1 MVVHSAPGAGLA
13 GVLQRLRRIL
23 ARTCAIAPTCA
34 IACLALSFSAIAQDD
49 TVTLNFVNADIE
61 SVVKAVS
68 EITGRNFILDPR
80 IKGTVNIISA
90 RPVPRSLVY
99 PTLLS
104 ALRLQ
109 GVTAVEGNGITKL
122 VLETDAKMHGSDVGQ
137 GDARGG
143 DRLTTQVITLRHES
157 AAQMVAVLRPL
168 ITPNNT
174 IAVFPGTNA
183 IVITDY
189 AENLRRIEKIIASLD
204 QPPAGEP
211 MIVTL
216 KYASALDLVPLVQ
229 RLLGAE
235 AGTAAAAAAG
245 AANDAA
251 QRVTIVADPRSNSV
265 LLRSENSARAAR
277 VKALIEQ
284 LDTPGRPGGNMFIVY
299 LKNAEAARVAQ
310 TLRALMSGGGDV
322 ASSQATPSAIGN
334 QLASTGN
341 ASGSNA
347 PGSAPAA
354 AALPSTSSNPFTS
367 TGGGGAQ
374 LPGGLTIQADTASN
388 ALIIMGPEPLYNNLR
403 AVIERLDVR
412 RAQVFVEALIVEVAA
427 DKAAEFG
434 IQWQFLQGLNR
445 DGVQGF
451 GGTNFGSRD
460 SGNNIITSTFDIRTL
475 GQGLNAGII
484 NGTVNIP
491 GLGVITN
498 LAFLARALEQTT
510 GANILSTPTLLTL
523 DNEEARIIVGQNVPF
538 VTGQYATTGS
548 ASTVQPFQ
556 TIERRDIG
564 VLLRVKPQITEGGS
578 IRLMVYQEVSRIE
591 SFNTTTGLV
600 LSKRAL
606 ESSVIVDDKQVAV
619 LGGLI
624 QDSFADGSDR
634 VPVIGDL
641 PVLGALFR
649 YDQRKRQKV
658 NLLIFLKPTVVRTD
672 WQGKE
677 ITSERYDYIMNEQQK
692 SRPEFRYFWQDQSVP
707 TLPPPGEMPG
717 TRAGEVPSTLSPP
730 PPSASDTPLLPGPV
744 TAGKPTPSPTAPGA
758 AIPGLAPQPAPMTPP
773 VPVSS
778 APRTVVPTS
787 ASAPASGAPMSAAPT
802 APAAAAPEA
811 VPSTPAVPVR
821 PVFPP
826 APDLTP

>member
-1 MVVHSAPGAGLA
+1 MAVQSAPGVGLA
-13 GVLQRLRRIL
+13 SLLVSLRRAL
-23 ARTCAIAPTCA
+23 AGAA
-34 IACLALSFSAIAQDD
+34 LAVAVAWLGLVPSAFAQDD

-68 EITGRNFILDPR
+68 EITGRNFILDPK
-80 IKGTVNIISA
+80 IKGTINIISA
-90 RPVPRSLVY
+90 RPVPKSLVY

-122 VLETDAKMHGSDVGQ
+122 VMESDAKMHGSDVGQ
-137 GDARGG
+137 GGVGGG
-143 DRLTTQVITLRHES
+143 DRLTTQVITLRYES
-157 AAQMVAVLRPL
+157 AAQVVTVLRPL

-174 IAVFPGTNA
+174 IAAFPGTNA
-183 IVITDY
+183 IIITDY

-235 AGTAAAAAAG
+235 AGTVAAAAAAAQG
-245 AANDAA
+245 GDS

-265 LLRSENSARAAR
+265 MLRSENSARAAR

-310 TLRALMSGGGDV
+310 TLRALMSGGSDI
-322 ASSQATPSAIGN
+322 APSQSAPSAIGA
-334 QLASTGN
+334 QLGGSNSGSGGN
-341 ASGSNA
+341 ASPA
-347 PGSAPAA
+347 SAPSTP
-354 AALPSTSSNPFTS
+354 PSTSSNPFTS
-367 TGGGGAQ
+367 TGGGGGGGAGM
-374 LPGGLTIQADTASN
+374 PGGLTIQADTASN

-403 AVIERLDVR
+403 AIIERLDVR

-434 IQWQFLQGLNR
+434 IQWQFLQGLGR
-445 DGVQGF
+445 SGVQGF
-451 GGTNFGSRD
+451 GGTNFGAPD
-460 SGNNIITSTFDIRTL
+460 SGNNIIAGSLDITTL
-475 GQGLNAGII
+475 GQGLNAGIV
-484 NGTVNIP
+484 NGTISIP
-491 GLGVITN
+491 GIGTLYN

-538 VTGQYATTGS
+538 VTGQYATTGGN
-548 ASTVQPFQ
+548 STVQPFQ

-564 VLLRVKPQITEGGS
+564 VLLRVKPQITEGGT
-578 IRLMVYQEVSRIE
+578 IRLVVYQEVSRIE
-591 SFNTTTGLV
+591 SFTTTTGLV

-624 QDSFADGSDR
+624 QDSFSDGSDR
-634 VPVIGDL
+634 VPVLGDI

-649 YDQRKRQKV
+649 YDARKRQKV

-672 WQGKE
+672 WQGRQ
-677 ITSERYDYIMNEQQK
+677 ITSERYDYILNEQQK

-707 TLPPPGEMPG
+707 TMPPEGLMPG
-717 TRAGEVPSTLSPP
+717 TRAGELPSTLSPP
-730 PPSASDTPLLPGPV
+730 PPGDTPMLPGPV
-744 TAGKPTPSPTAPGA
+744 TTGKPTPSPTAPGA
-758 AIPGLAPQPAPMTPP
+758 AIPGMAP
-773 VPVSS
+773 VPV
-778 APRTVVPTS
+778 PY
-787 ASAPASGAPMSAAPT
+787 PA
-802 APAAAAPEA
+802 
-811 VPSTPAVPVR
+811 
-821 PVFPP
+821 PP
-826 APDLTP
+826 APVPAPAN

>member
-1 MVVHSAPGAGLA
+1 MLVQSAPGAGLA
-13 GVLQRLRRIL
+13 SILPRLCRLLAERMANGLATAFACACVVLAPL
-23 ARTCAIAPTCA
+23 AH
-34 IACLALSFSAIAQDD
+34 AQDD

-68 EITGRNFILDPR
+68 EITGRNFILDPK
-80 IKGTVNIISA
+80 IKGTINIISS
-90 RPVPRSLVY
+90 RPVARSLVY

-122 VLETDAKMHGSDVGQ
+122 VLEVDAKMHGSDVVEGRV
-137 GDARGG
+137 GGG
-143 DRLTTQVITLRHES
+143 DRLTTQVITLRYES
-157 AAQMVAVLRPL
+157 AAQMVTVLRPL

-174 IAVFPGTNA
+174 IAAFPGSNA

-189 AENLRRIEKIIASLD
+189 AENLRRIEKIVASLD
-204 QPPAGEP
+204 QAPAGEP
-211 MIVTL
+211 MLVTL
-216 KYASALDLVPLVQ
+216 KYASALDVVPLVQ

-235 AGTAAAAAAG
+235 ATTAAAG
-245 AANDAA
+245 AQVPPGADT

-265 LLRSENSARAAR
+265 MLRSENSARAAR
-277 VKALIEQ
+277 VKALVEQ

-310 TLRALMSGGGDV
+310 TLRALMTGGADL
-322 ASSQATPSAIGN
+322 ATAQAAPSAIGN
-334 QLASTGN
+334 QLGASNSGGMAQP
-341 ASGSNA
+341 ASGAA
-347 PGSAPAA
+347 PNTPPA
-354 AALPSTSSNPFTS
+354 TSSNPFTGGS
-367 TGGGGAQ
+367 GGGGGAM
-374 LPGGLTIQADTASN
+374 PGGLTIQADTASN
-388 ALIIMGPEPLYNNLR
+388 ALIVMGPEPLYNNLR
-403 AVIERLDVR
+403 AIIERLDVR

-434 IQWQFLQGLNR
+434 IQWQFLQGLGR

-451 GGTNFGSRD
+451 GGTNFGTRD
-460 SGNNIITSTFDIRTL
+460 SGDNIIAGSADITTL
-475 GQGLNAGII
+475 GQGLNLGVI
-484 NGTVNIP
+484 NGTISLP
-491 GLGVITN
+491 GIGTLTN

-538 VTGQYATTGS
+538 VTGQYATTGGTN
-548 ASTVQPFQ
+548 TVQPFQ

-564 VLLRVKPQITEGGS
+564 VLLRVKPQITEGGT
-578 IRLMVYQEVSRIE
+578 IRLGVYQEVSRIE
-591 SFNTTTGLV
+591 SFTTATGLV

-606 ESSVIVDDKQVAV
+606 ESSVVVDDKQVAV

-624 QDSFADGSDR
+624 QDSFSDGSDR
-634 VPVIGDL
+634 VPVLGDI

-672 WQGKE
+672 WQGKA
-677 ITSERYDYIMNEQQK
+677 ITSERYEYIMNEQQK

-707 TLPPPGEMPG
+707 TLPPEGAMPG

-730 PPSASDTPLLPGPV
+730 PPSDTPMLPGPV
-744 TAGKPTPSPTAPGA
+744 TAGKPVPSPTAPGA
-758 AIPGLAPQPAPMTPP
+758 AIPGLAPVAPPPAQ
-773 VPVSS
+773 
-778 APRTVVPTS
+778 
-787 ASAPASGAPMSAAPT
+787 T
-802 APAAAAPEA
+802 APAVSASP
-811 VPSTPAVPVR
+811 
-821 PVFPP
+821 PP
-826 APDLTP
+826 APPEPPPAQTTPLAPVPSPALAPAQ

>member
-1 MVVHSAPGAGLA
+1 MAAVASWARRSVAWSVVVGC
-13 GVLQRLRRIL
+13 VV
-23 ARTCAIAPTCA
+23 
-34 IACLALSFSAIAQDD
+34 LALPVAAQDD

-68 EITGRNFILDPR
+68 EITGRNFILDPK

-90 RPVPRSLVY
+90 RPVPKSLVY

-109 GVTAVEGNGITKL
+109 GVAAVEGNGVTKL
-122 VLETDAKMHGSDVGQ
+122 VLEVDAKMHGSDVGR
-137 GDARGG
+137 GGVGGG

-157 AAQMVAVLRPL
+157 ATQMVAVLRPL

-174 IAVFPGTNA
+174 IAAFPATNA

-189 AENLRRIEKIIASLD
+189 AENLRRLEKVIASLD

-211 MIVTL
+211 IVVRL
-216 KYASALDLVPLVQ
+216 RYASALDLVPLVQ

-235 AGTAAAAAAG
+235 ASTGAG
-245 AANDAA
+245 AAPGAPGEAA
-251 QRVTIVADPRSNSV
+251 QQRVTIVADPRSNSV
-265 LLRSENSARAAR
+265 MLRSENSARAAR
-277 VKALIEQ
+277 VKALFEE

-299 LKNAEAARVAQ
+299 LKNAEAAKVAQ
-310 TLRALMSGGGDV
+310 TLRALMSGGADI
-322 ASSQATPSAIGN
+322 APAPTTPSAIGN
-334 QLASTGN
+334 QLGAATTGG
-341 ASGSNA
+341 SGSGLGGA
-347 PGSAPAA
+347 AAPAA
-354 AALPSTSSNPFTS
+354 PPTSSNPFVAAA
-367 TGGGGAQ
+367 GGGA
-374 LPGGLTIQADTASN
+374 LSGGLTIQADTATN
-388 ALIIMGPEPLYNNLR
+388 ALVIMGPEPLYNNLR
-403 AVIERLDVR
+403 TIIERLDVR

-434 IQWQFLQGLNR
+434 IQWQFLQGLGR

-451 GGTNFGSRD
+451 GGTNFGARD
-460 SGNNIITSTFDIRTL
+460 SGNNIIAGSVDITSL
-475 GQGLNAGII
+475 GQGLNAGIV
-484 NGTVNIP
+484 NGTISLP
-491 GLGVITN
+491 GIGTLYN

-564 VLLRVKPQITEGGS
+564 VMLRVKPQITEGGT
-578 IRLMVYQEVSRIE
+578 IRLVVYQEVSRVE
-591 SFNTTTGLV
+591 SFSTTTGLV

-624 QDSFADGSDR
+624 QDSFSDGSDR
-634 VPVIGDL
+634 VPVLGDL
-641 PVLGALFR
+641 PVLGSLFR

-672 WQGKE
+672 WQGKA
-677 ITSERYDYIMNEQQK
+677 ITSERYDYIMNEQQR

-707 TLPPPGEMPG
+707 SLPTEGAMPG
-717 TRAGEVPSTLSPP
+717 TRAGETPSTVSPLP
-730 PPSASDTPLLPGPV
+730 PADTPLLPGPI

-758 AIPGLAPQPAPMTPP
+758 AIPGLAPVQPSPGAPAPVQVPP
-773 VPVSS
+773 SPTTGPVV
-778 APRTVVPTS
+778 APP
-787 ASAPASGAPMSAAPT
+787 ASAPIQESSP
-802 APAAAAPEA
+802 APARG
-811 VPSTPAVPVR
+811 STGPGGW
-821 PVFPP
+821 
-826 APDLTP
+826 TPGQ